1 MPYVGRV
8 GKLKVYLAPADKDR
22 REMTRQCANFKFISM
37 KQLPST
43 VVPHHLIQP
52 STKAVFLTSRL
63 KGH

>member
-1 MPYVGRV
+1 
-8 GKLKVYLAPADKDR
+8 
-22 REMTRQCANFKFISM
+22 MTRQCANFKFISM